1 LFSEVETR
9 VFFDELAEKIQCLS
23 DNILILERDGGSQQ
37 AIQEI
42 FRAAHTI
49 KGSSAVMGFEK
60 IASLTHEMENV
71 FQEMR
76 SGKLSVSKALIDI
89 LLQSIDALIA
99 LEEEAKGGE
108 LQVNIDF
115 LVEKIKLFYTEE
127 TTASPAQTLSDKVPQ
142 RIEIG
147 DIEEDVIREAAIK
160 GYNAYW
166 VSVGIDPGC
175 QMKSVRA
182 FMVFEELKR
191 LGEIIKCVPSAEDI
205 QEGCFKAGFE
215 LIIISGEETGQIN
228 KLVSNVAE
236 VSSVVVEPVQV
247 NGIGEKAAKKK
258 GASGAEK
265 VELSDRKVAQTIR
278 IDVQK
283 LDILMNLV
291 GELVIDRTRLDRFA
305 EVFTGRFGSSDLID
319 NLNEISV
326 HLGQVAG
333 DLQEQVM
340 KARMLPVAYLFN
352 RFPRMVRD
360 LSQKLG
366 KEVDIIIEGQ
376 ETELDRN
383 LIEVIGD
390 PLIHLIRNA
399 IDHGIEDPEERV
411 KAGKPRTGTIIL
423 KASYREG
430 QIIITIQDDGKG
442 MDPRYLRN
450 LAVEKG
456 VLSEEEA
463 GRLSDR
469 EALELVFRPGFST
482 VAAVSDLSGRGVGMD
497 IVRSQI
503 EQINGM
509 VELETT
515 PGQGCTVI
523 IMLPLTLAIIRAL
536 MITLRDQIYAVP
548 LTNVLEIIK
557 SAEIKRIKNS
567 EVIIVRGQVLS
578 LIRLTEFFGR
588 PVLPGD
594 DGYVIIL
601 GIGDKKLGIMVD
613 NVLGEQ
619 EVVIKSLGEYL
630 GRVAGLSGATIL
642 GDGRVALI
650 IDVRSLIKEFGLEDS
665 VYAAS

>member
-9 VFFDELAEKIQCLS
+9 VFFDELEERIQCLS
-23 DNILILERDGGSQQ
+23 DNILILERDGGSRQ
-37 AIQEI
+37 AVQEI

-71 FQEMR
+71 FQEIR
-76 SGKLSVSKALIDI
+76 SGKLSVSKALIDL
-89 LLQSIDALIA
+89 LLQSVDALIA

-108 LQVNIDF
+108 LQVNVD
-115 LVEKIKLFYTEE
+115 LLAEKIKSFYTEE
-127 TTASPAQTLSDKVPQ
+127 TTALPASALPDRVLH
-142 RIEIG
+142 RVEIS
-147 DIEEDVIREAAIK
+147 DIEEDVIREAAVK
-160 GYNAYW
+160 GYSAYR
-166 VSVGIDPGC
+166 VFIGIDPGC

-205 QEGCFKAGFE
+205 QEGCFEAGFE
-215 LIIISGEETGQIN
+215 LIIISGEEAGQIN
-228 KLVSNVAE
+228 NLVSNVAE
-236 VSSVVVEPVQV
+236 VSSVAVEPVQV
-247 NGIGEKAAKKK
+247 NDIDGETAKEKED
-258 GASGAEK
+258 SGAEK
-265 VELSDRKVAQTIR
+265 VELSERKAAQTIR
-278 IDVQK
+278 IDVEK

-411 KAGKPRTGTIIL
+411 KAGKPPSGTIIL

-442 MDPRYLRN
+442 MDPGYLRH

-456 VLSEEEA
+456 VLSAEEA

-469 EALELVFRPGFST
+469 EALELIFRPGFST
-482 VAAVSDLSGRGVGMD
+482 AAAVSDLSGRGVGMD
-497 IVRSQI
+497 IVRNQI

-515 PGQGCTVI
+515 PGRGCTVI

-578 LIRLTEFFGR
+578 LIRLAEFFEC
-588 PVLPGD
+588 PVLPD
-594 DGYVIIL
+594 NSGYVIIL
-601 GIGDKKLGIMVD
+601 GMGDKKLGVMVD

-650 IDVRSLIKEFGLEDS
+650 IDVRSLVKEFGLEDS